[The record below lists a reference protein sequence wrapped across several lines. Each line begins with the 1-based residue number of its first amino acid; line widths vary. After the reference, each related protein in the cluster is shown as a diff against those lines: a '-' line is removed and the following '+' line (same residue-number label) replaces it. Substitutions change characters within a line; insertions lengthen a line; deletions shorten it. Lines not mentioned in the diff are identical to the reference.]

1 VRKDHP
7 EKKKNID
14 HDSDRL
20 TYVLSDFKGGL
31 YWLDVLSRVIAR
43 VLGGGC

>member
-1 VRKDHP
+1 VRKTTQ
-7 EKKKNID
+7 KKLRID
-14 HDSDRL
+14 TMIL
-20 TYVLSDFKGGL
+20 AYILSNFVGGL